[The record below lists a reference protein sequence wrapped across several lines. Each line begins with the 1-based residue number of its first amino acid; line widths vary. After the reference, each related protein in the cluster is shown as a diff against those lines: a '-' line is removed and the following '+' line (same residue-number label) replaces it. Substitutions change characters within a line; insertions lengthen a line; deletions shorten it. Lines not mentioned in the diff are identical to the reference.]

1 MLEFSNLK
9 EKLITFTFFIIFFI
23 IGVLSF
29 SDYGISIDEDNT
41 RLNGFVSLKYV
52 FEILIP
58 GKVSNIN
65 EFITVPS
72 LLAFKEQGIGVI
84 FDLPMAFIEFLFK
97 IEDPRDYYLLRH
109 FFNFLIFFIS
119 VYFFY
124 LIAKK
129 RFNSKFIGLLA
140 ATLLIS
146 SPRIFAESFYNNKDL
161 VFMSLFI
168 ISLYAALNFLAKP
181 SLKNI
186 IFFSLTSS
194 LAIDLRILGVILPVI
209 VILLYFVDIYKDS
222 NIKKRSIKIILLFI
236 STHIFFII
244 LFWPYLW
251 ENPLE
256 NFISVLSNLSNFKI
270 DIYNFYLGEYV
281 NAKNLPWHYPIV
293 WQVITIPIFYLIF
306 FFIGLYLIS
315 YRFIQ
320 RLSDFEN
327 NEFWKNDEELQDLLF
342 LSIYLLPLIFV
353 IISNSTLYDGWR
365 HLYFVY
371 PSFLLVG
378 LSGLDFIQK
387 RFFMRFGKFFYLL
400 IFLMVVPTI
409 VWMVKYHPYQY
420 SYFNIFAGKNYSENF
435 EMDYWGLSN
444 YESLK
449 QILKKNKGEIKISS
463 ISTTDLQL
471 TKKFL
476 PSELR
481 KNIKIVD
488 NLNDADYVINNFRDW
503 KGATKNYELLIP
515 ENFHLFHEIKIN
527 DISIN
532 TIYKKEE

>member
-1 MLEFSNLK
+1 M
-9 EKLITFTFFIIFFI
+9 
-23 IGVLSF
+23 
-29 SDYGISIDEDNT
+29 
-41 RLNGFVSLKYV
+41 
-52 FEILIP
+52 LIP